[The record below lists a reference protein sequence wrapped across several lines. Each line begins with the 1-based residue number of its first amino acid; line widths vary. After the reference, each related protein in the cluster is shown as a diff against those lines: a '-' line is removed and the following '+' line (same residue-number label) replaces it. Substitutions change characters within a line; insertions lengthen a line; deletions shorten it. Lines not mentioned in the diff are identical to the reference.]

1 MDCVRKYQLMLSAV
15 FGIACIVYLIAIFVL
30 DIGTEVITGRFENA
44 NDVFNGNILHLEYPP
59 FALVFMLIPRIFT
72 SVALWFKVGF
82 VIEMFAFFVI
92 GLLLICK
99 MAEKLGADQKKAM
112 LGYTILMLLMLQF
125 VTDRFDI
132 IPAVLTLASVYCYIT
147 KRYVWAFMFLS
158 LATMTKLYPAIL
170 FPIFIIPFLTDRDW
184 KNVIKGTAV
193 FAITALV
200 VVIPVMLSDP
210 DMLSY
215 FTGYHMDRPLHIES
229 VMGSLIY
236 PLSMIGLTE
245 MQIVFSF
252 GSDNLAGP
260 WPDTVAPLLTPL
272 MLISILMTYALYAFM
287 LRKMKMEKK
296 DDEHSRLFL
305 FGGAILVSIMLFI
318 LVGKVFSSQFLIWII
333 PPVMFLL
340 MLMDDRRLKCIIF
353 LLSAIVLVIT
363 QVQFAYNVGYLGG
376 GYNINDLGMMMIL
389 LRNIAAI
396 ALLYFSVKAIRDR
409 LVPKETQH
417 SAC

>member
-1 MDCVRKYQLMLSAV
+1 
-15 FGIACIVYLIAIFVL
+15 
-30 DIGTEVITGRFENA
+30 
-44 NDVFNGNILHLEYPP
+44 
-59 FALVFMLIPRIFT
+59 
-72 SVALWFKVGF
+72 
-82 VIEMFAFFVI
+82 
-92 GLLLICK
+92 
-99 MAEKLGADQKKAM
+99 
-112 LGYTILMLLMLQF
+112 
-125 VTDRFDI
+125 
-132 IPAVLTLASVYCYIT
+132 
-147 KRYVWAFMFLS
+147 
-158 LATMTKLYPAIL
+158 
-170 FPIFIIPFLTDRDW
+170 
-184 KNVIKGTAV
+184 
-193 FAITALV
+193 
-200 VVIPVMLSDP
+200 
-210 DMLSY
+210 
-215 FTGYHMDRPLHIES
+215 
-229 VMGSLIY
+229 
-236 PLSMIGLTE
+236 